1 MAYTTINKSTDYFN
15 TKLYTGTGSSLALT
29 GVGHQPD
36 MVWQKVRSTTSSHRI
51 TDAVRGVG
59 QIVYPNDNAQQSAE
73 NAVTAFGTDGFT
85 VGTGNGNAYNA
96 SGATY
101 VGWSWKAGGGQG
113 SSNTDGTIN
122 TTYTSVNTTAGISI
136 SQYTGTGSAATIGHG
151 LGTVPQVMI
160 VKNLSQ
166 SGHWIVYHH
175 RIDDVASG
183 GSNAPQDKYIRLNET
198 GSRADFPMWNDTAP
212 TSSVF
217 SVGTDSAVNN
227 SGNNHVAYC
236 FSEKPGF
243 SKFGSVKGNGS
254 DDGPFIYTGFKPAFY
269 MHKVY
274 NGTTGQWLM
283 FDNKRNETNVV
294 NKFLKTDANEAEGTS
309 GSANQVDF
317 LSNGIKIR
325 ENNGDLNNST
335 STNYLYMAF
344 AEAPL
349 VGTNNIPATAK

>member
-1 MAYTTINKSTDYFN
+1 MAYTTINKGTDYFN

-29 GVGHQPD
+29 GVGFQPD

-59 QIVYPNDNAQQSAE
+59 QVIYPNDTAQQSAE
-73 NAVTAFGTDGFT
+73 SAVTAFGTDGFT
-85 VGTGNGNAYNA
+85 VGTAGGTNTN
-96 SGATY
+96 SATY

-113 SSNTDGTIN
+113 SSNTDGSIN
-122 TTYTSVNTTAGISI
+122 TTYTSVNTTAGISM
-136 SQYTGTGSAATIGHG
+136 STYSGTGSAATIGHG

-160 VKNLSQ
+160 VKNTYQ
-166 SGHWIVYHH
+166 AEHWIVYHH
-175 RIDDVASG
+175 KIATT
-183 GSNAPQDKYIRLNET
+183 PQDKYIRLNDT

-212 TSSVF
+212 TASVF
-217 SVGTDSAVNN
+217 SVGTSSSVNQA
-227 SGNNHVAYC
+227 GGTFVAYC
-236 FSEKPGF
+236 FSEKRGF

-269 MHKVY
+269 MHKIY
-274 NGTTGQWLM
+274 NGSTGQWLM
-283 FDNKRNETNVV
+283 FDNTRNETNVV

-309 GSANQVDF
+309 GTANQVDF